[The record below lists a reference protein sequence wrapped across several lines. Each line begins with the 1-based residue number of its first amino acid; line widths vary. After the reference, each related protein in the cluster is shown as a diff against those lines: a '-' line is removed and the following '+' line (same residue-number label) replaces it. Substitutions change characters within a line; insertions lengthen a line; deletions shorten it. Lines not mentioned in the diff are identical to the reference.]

1 MSGHPANKWRAAAV
15 LAADILCGA
24 WLVGGSLFFFLRFSM
39 TFYAENK
46 AAVDSILDGLFPAQR

>member
-1 MSGHPANKWRAAAV
+1 MSGLPANKWRKAAS

-24 WLVGGSLFFFLRFSM
+24 WLAGGSLFFFLRFSM

-46 AAVDSILDGLFPAQR
+46 AAVDSVFDVVFPTQR